1 MYVLTLTI
9 FSWFLMH
16 STFFLEKQSKNATTS
31 KYKYKVWKRMYVK
44 NRLGRLFN
52 ALLFLPTLVRF
63 LRNLKLEDNFL
74 PSEFHNEKALI

>member
-1 MYVLTLTI
+1 
-9 FSWFLMH
+9 
-16 STFFLEKQSKNATTS
+16 
-31 KYKYKVWKRMYVK
+31 MYVK

-74 PSEFHNEKALI
+74 LSEFHNEKAFKNSVPTYVCTRTYVQHTLMYIQDKEWIANLSKMMT